1 MSEIIKQQVGIV
13 VPTLGEREEFL
24 YKTLLSIKLAGDAY
38 VILIHPKSFLVPK
51 EILALCDN
59 NVVENSPGLPLAI
72 NQGMA
77 SLPEECI
84 YVNWLGDDDLLAPNS
99 LSKSRLILETNL
111 SASFIFGNCQYID
124 EKDHNLGI
132 NKLGK
137 LALFLIKF
145 GPDLIPQPGA
155 LIRRSSY
162 IQVGGVSSEYKYAFD
177 QDLFLKLLKVGEA
190 IHLNTLVSSFRW
202 HSDSLSV
209 SQRRNAV
216 QEASDIRVRNFGKL
230 GRVLGIFS
238 EPLVRFATLHS
249 AALINFKAKSLKQ
262 IN

>member
-1 MSEIIKQQVGIV
+1 MSEIGKQRVGIV
-13 VPTLGEREEFL
+13 VPTLGERKRFL
-24 YKTLLSIKLAGDAY
+24 YETLISIKLAGEAF
-38 VILIHPKSFLVPK
+38 VILIHPENFLVPK
-51 EILALCDN
+51 EILALCDK
-59 NVVENSPGLPLAI
+59 NVVEHSQGLPQAI
-72 NQGMA
+72 NQGIA
-77 SLPEECI
+77 ALPQECI
-84 YVNWLGDDDLLAPNS
+84 YVNWLGDDDLLAPDS
-99 LSKSRLILETNL
+99 LSNSRVALEKNP
-111 SASFIFGNCQYID
+111 SSSFAYGNCQYID
-124 EKDHNLGI
+124 ENGRELGI

-202 HSDSLSV
+202 HSESLSV